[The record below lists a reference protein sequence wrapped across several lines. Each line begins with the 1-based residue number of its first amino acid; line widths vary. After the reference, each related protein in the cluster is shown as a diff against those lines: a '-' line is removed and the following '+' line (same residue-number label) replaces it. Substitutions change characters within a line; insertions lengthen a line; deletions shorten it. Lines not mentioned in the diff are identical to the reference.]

1 VENMDFDRIYKEY
14 FKTVYAYIL
23 GMCGS
28 QSISEEIT
36 QETFYK
42 ALKNIDR
49 FRGESRISTWLCQ
62 IAKNSY
68 FTYCKKERFEPFE
81 DLEQVPDSK
90 DFVIKLEDKEMVFA
104 IHKHL
109 HGMEEPYKEVFT
121 LRVFG
126 ELSFLQI
133 ANLFD
138 KTESWARVTFYRSKK
153 MIRTLLEEPKD
164 GKDL

>member
-1 VENMDFDRIYKEY
+1 MEHMDFDRVYEDY

-28 QSISEEIT
+28 QSIAEEIT

-68 FTYCKKERFEPFE
+68 FTYCKKQKAEPLDE
-81 DLEQVPDSK
+81 WEQVPDSK
-90 DFVIKLEDKEMVFA
+90 DFIIRLEDKEMVFTL
-104 IHKHL
+104 HKHL
-109 HGMEEPYKEVFT
+109 HNLEEPYKEVFT

-133 ANLFD
+133 AKLFN
-138 KTESWARVTFYRSKK
+138 KTESWARVTFYRGKK
-153 MIRTLLEEPKD
+153 RMIALMEESAD

>member
-1 VENMDFDRIYKEY
+1 MDFDRIYEDY

-23 GMCGS
+23 GMCGN
-28 QSISEEIT
+28 QSIAEEIT

-68 FTYCKKERFEPFE
+68 FTYCKKERIEFFE
-81 DLEQVPDSK
+81 DLEQIPDSK
-90 DFVIKLEDKEMVFA
+90 DFIIKLEDKETVFA

-109 HGMEEPYKEVFT
+109 HGIEEPYKEVFT

-153 MIRTLLEEPKD
+153 MIRMLMEEN
-164 GKDL
+164 